1 MFVEQRTYTLL
12 SGKAPEYLRLYSE
25 EGLQV
30 QRRILG
36 RMVGYYS
43 SEIGPLNQIVHLWAY
58 DTLDQ
63 RQTRRA
69 SLAAD
74 PAWQSYLKKI
84 LPLIVNMESKILVP
98 APFASHLVPNGDG
111 HAAPL

>member
-1 MFVEQRTYTLL
+1 MFVEQRTYTLQ
-12 SGKAPEYLRLYSE
+12 SGKVPEYLKLYSE
-25 EGLQV
+25 EGLDV

-43 SEIGPLNQIVHLWAY
+43 SEIGPLNQIVHMWAY
-58 DTLDQ
+58 DSLNQ

-74 PAWQSYLKKI
+74 PDWQAYLAKI
-84 LPLIVNMESKILVP
+84 LPLIVDMETRILVP
-98 APFASHLVPNGDG
+98 APFAAHLVPGGGDR
-111 HAAPL
+111 ADSI